1 MTDTVPRAAHLRST
15 VTIAVSVILLALTA
29 CSYPVN
35 AGPLTIPENQTGQ
48 QANLVPEPETSRLF
62 SDFNGVSD
70 GSSVRAVVRSVR
82 NVTIGSELNARIK
95 EMPFRD
101 GDTFVAGDVIVQF
114 DCARTLAELAAAVA
128 TLNGRKVAYD
138 SSLKLLSY
146 KAIGSLSVDQAKFE
160 ADKAAA
166 DVQNLEVKR
175 DSCTIT
181 APFHGRVVEKLAQ
194 AHEVAQA
201 NQPLLKIVE
210 DGTQEFVLMVPSSWL
225 SKVNMGSKFSIRIDE
240 TGETLGATVTQVG
253 GSIDP
258 ISQSIRMIAEV
269 SAAKLSLSPGMSG
282 TALFELSG
290 GHP

>member
-1 MTDTVPRAAHLRST
+1 MTDPIPRTAPVLSAIAIVVSLPLLISAAS
-15 VTIAVSVILLALTA
+15 
-29 CSYPVN
+29 
-35 AGPLTIPENQTGQ
+35 AGPREVSQKQTAQ
-48 QANLVPEPETSRLF
+48 QANLAPETEAPRLF

-101 GDTFVAGDVIVQF
+101 GDTFVAGDVLVQF

-128 TLNGRKVAYD
+128 THNSRKAAYE
-138 SSLKLLSY
+138 SSVKLLSY
-146 KAIGSLSVDQAKFE
+146 KAIGSLSVDQAKYE

-175 DSCTIT
+175 DSCTIV
-181 APFHGRVVEKLAQ
+181 APFRGRIVEKLAQ
-194 AHEVAQA
+194 AYEVAQS
-201 NQPLLKIVE
+201 NQPLMKIVE

-240 TGETLGATVTQVG
+240 TGETHVATVTQVG

-269 SAAKLSLSPGMSG
+269 SAAKFSLSPGMSG
-282 TALFELSG
+282 TALFDLNGSRK
-290 GHP
+290 